1 MAPGAFSA
9 GPHRAYLSSFSLEA
23 MQGLSPTD
31 VQAALARVVPSG
43 NEIGE
48 CCLSGWDQAKFAQID
63 EAAID

>member
-1 MAPGAFSA
+1 
-9 GPHRAYLSSFSLEA
+9 